1 MKKSKEYRDF
11 DRIHVLQLFD
21 LIAES
26 EYDAFAMIEG
36 YASTKCRKRAD
47 EGEPYYVFRQA
58 TNQFNDILM
67 EGDIPSKKMDVD
79 PVVLHWLADF
89 YLYGFYEKDLSF
101 EQSMDRINPNW
112 LYNHYSPLHET
123 SIANAWDKASSCAKA
138 I

>member
-26 EYDAFAMIEG
+26 EYDAFAMIEE

-67 EGDIPSKKMDVD
+67 EGDIPSKKMDV
-79 PVVLHWLADF
+79 VRVLWIWLVI
-89 YLYGFYEKDLSF
+89 LY
-101 EQSMDRINPNW
+101 
-112 LYNHYSPLHET
+112 
-123 SIANAWDKASSCAKA
+123 
-138 I
+138 